1 MSIWSKFTA
10 WFSGWPESK
19 ERKQRRMEVDK
30 LFEEVELKK
39 KPKKSKGLKSQKEKK
54 VGERKMTEI
63 TLLVLVLLLLVGCF
77 FVVYYYDRKLVK
89 AITEY
94 EIRLDKKGIL
104 KRHFSKPLT

>member
-1 MSIWSKFTA
+1 MPHLLDVI
-10 WFSGWPESK
+10 G
-19 ERKQRRMEVDK
+19 
-30 LFEEVELKK
+30 
-39 KPKKSKGLKSQKEKK
+39 G
-54 VGERKMTEI
+54 KMTET

-104 KRHFSKPLT
+104 KRHFSKPIA